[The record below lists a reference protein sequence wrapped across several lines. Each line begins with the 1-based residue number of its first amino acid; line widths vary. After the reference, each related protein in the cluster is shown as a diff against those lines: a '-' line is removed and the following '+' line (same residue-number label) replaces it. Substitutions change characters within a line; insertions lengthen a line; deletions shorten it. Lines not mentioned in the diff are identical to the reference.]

1 MREGPMIELSF
12 DQFEWQRP
20 ARRKQ
25 GFSWE
30 GDQRRLVG
38 VPGAAFVGYRPS
50 VALFRDFADLDGT
63 AEAVLGFAN
72 RYGRLGPANDH
83 TMDYLDSWRD
93 RSGEMRQ
100 LVTLGDALS
109 GGDGKKIRDALG
121 TLTKEDLRVVA
132 ERRNTPGARVTPLG
146 ITAGEYAHA
155 ALARIGYV
163 LLTRRGFFENLTLEG
178 DWGPKAVVQARFRHD
193 HLWGFMLFQ
202 FGMSLIDGRRFR
214 RCEGCGKWFPLA
226 PSVNRADRTTC
237 SGSCRFQQY
246 RRRRLRAVELY
257 DAGKTVKQIAKE
269 LGSEVETV
277 KGWVTG
283 RKEK

>member
-1 MREGPMIELSF
+1 MIKLSF
-12 DQFEWQRP
+12 DRFEWQRP

-25 GFSWE
+25 GFAWEGE

-38 VPGAAFVGYRPS
+38 VPGAAFVGYEPS

-72 RYGRLGPANDH
+72 RYGRLGRAKDH
-83 TMDYLDSWRD
+83 TMDYLDVWRD
-93 RSGEMRQ
+93 RSDQMRQ

-109 GGDGKKIRDALG
+109 GGDEKTNRDALG
-121 TLTKEDLRVVA
+121 TLTEEELRAVA
-132 ERRNTPGARVTPLG
+132 ERRNKPGARGTPPG
-146 ITAGEYAHA
+146 ITAGEYAHV

-178 DWGPKAVVQARFRHD
+178 DWGPKGGVWARFRHD
-193 HLWGFMLFQ
+193 HLWGFLLFQ
-202 FGMSLIDGRRFR
+202 FGMSLIEGRRFR

-237 SGSCRFQQY
+237 SDSCRYQQY
-246 RRRRLRAVELY
+246 RRRRLRAIEMH
-257 DAGKTVKQIAKE
+257 DAGKTAKQIAKE
-269 LGSEVETV
+269 LGSEVNAV